1 VNAGAADAAPA
12 STLHRDYDRRIGDS
26 LVLGRVFGIRIGLNW
41 SWLVIAGLLVW
52 SLAGAVFPDT
62 NPGLSDGTYVVMAVV
77 AALLFFVCLL
87 LHELGH
93 AVQARRDHVAI
104 EGITLW
110 MLGGVA
116 KLTGR
121 VPSAGAELRIALAG
135 PAVSLILGLAFA
147 GIAAGFGLPEEI
159 DGVAAWLG
167 YVNLLLLGFNLI
179 PAFPLDGGRVLF
191 GGIWAATHDVHK
203 ATRVAV
209 TVSRGAA
216 LLMIGGGVLLTLT
229 GGVTGG
235 IWLVFIGWFLLQ
247 AARAEAAQRMT
258 EERLGGLRVRDLM
271 TTDPV
276 SVPADMSLSDF
287 VDEVVWRARVT
298 TYPVVANG
306 APLGLLPFSAVAE
319 VPRAR
324 WDETS
329 VEECMLPLEQIPVL
343 SSDVPVAEA
352 FAEVASSHVRRALV
366 VDDGR
371 LTGILSITDLLR
383 ALELG
388 RPPGRS

>member
-1 VNAGAADAAPA
+1 V
-12 STLHRDYDRRIGDS
+12 RDTV
-26 LVLGRVFGIRIGLNW
+26 VLGRVFGIRIGLNW
-41 SWLVIAGLLVW
+41 SWLLIAGLLVW
-52 SLAGAVFPDT
+52 SLAGSVFPDT

-77 AALLFFVCLL
+77 AAALFFACLL

-93 AVQARRDHVAI
+93 AVQARRDRVGI

-116 KLTGR
+116 KLTGK

-135 PAVSLILGLAFA
+135 PAVSLVLGLAFA
-147 GIAAGFGLPEEI
+147 AVAVGLELPQEI

-179 PAFPLDGGRVLF
+179 PAFPLDGGRVLY
-191 GGIWAATHDVHK
+191 GTVWALTGNVGS
-203 ATRVAV
+203 ATRIAV

-216 LLMIGGGVLLTLT
+216 FLMIGGGVLILLV
-229 GGVTGG
+229 GGVTAG
-235 IWLVFIGWFLLQ
+235 IWLVFIGWFLLG
-247 AARAEAAQRMT
+247 AASAEAEQRLT

-271 TTDPV
+271 TADPV
-276 SVPADMSLSDF
+276 SVPADMSLAEF
-287 VDEVVWRARVT
+287 VDDIVWRARVT
-298 TYPVVANG
+298 TYPVVADG

-329 VEECMLPLEQIPVL
+329 VEECMLPLDRVPVL
-343 SSDVPVAEA
+343 TPDTPVTEA
-352 FAEVASSHVRRALV
+352 FSEVSSSAARRALV
-366 VDDGR
+366 VDDGK
-371 LTGILSITDLLR
+371 LAGILSITDLLR
-383 ALELG
+383 AIELG
-388 RPPGRS
+388 RPSGRGR